1 MRGAQWGLRRKPTSA
16 RFCCLLTYLCGGDG
30 GGRWGGGG
38 CVGGSVCAPL
48 MTVR

>member
-16 RFCCLLTYLCGGDG
+16 GFCCLLTYLCGGMG
-30 GGRWGGGG
+30 EVGRGEVGVW
-38 CVGGSVCAPL
+38 GGSVCAPL